1 MSELVEIKK
10 HVSIVEVALNRQQ
23 TYNAFNLEMVEC
35 LTTHLTQLATDD
47 AVRGII
53 ITGKGP
59 AFCAGGDLKWAIGFS
74 ERPGASF
81 HALASKFHLAI
92 VEIRRMKKPVVAAI
106 NGIAAGGGFSLALAC
121 DFRIMEESAKLR
133 QAYTSNGLCIDGGGT
148 FTLPK
153 IVGSAR
159 ALEIAAFDEPISSQQ
174 ALEWGMVTKVVK
186 DGASVEGAIKMLN
199 RLTRISLHS
208 YGWSKKLLNDSFANP
223 LEAHLEQ
230 EREGLSNCADHADG
244 QEGLKAF
251 TEKRKPIFGE
261 N

>member
-1 MSELVEIKK
+1 MSELIEIKK

-92 VEIRRMKKPVVAAI
+92 VEIRRMKKH
-106 NGIAAGGGFSLALAC
+106 
-121 DFRIMEESAKLR
+121 K
-133 QAYTSNGLCIDGGGT
+133 T
-148 FTLPK
+148 FPSERFVTLLLMK
-153 IVGSAR
+153 KKRAR
-159 ALEIAAFDEPISSQQ
+159 LIQ
-174 ALEWGMVTKVVK
+174 
-186 DGASVEGAIKMLN
+186 
-199 RLTRISLHS
+199 
-208 YGWSKKLLNDSFANP
+208 
-223 LEAHLEQ
+223 
-230 EREGLSNCADHADG
+230 
-244 QEGLKAF
+244 
-251 TEKRKPIFGE
+251 
-261 N
+261 